1 MPLRVKIVTQEGL
14 LFEDEGV
21 DMVTLPG
28 TEGEMGILP
37 HHAALLSTLNYGEL
51 RVRKAGAEESFIVYG
66 GVVQVAAD
74 SVIVLADTALSSYA
88 VDETKAE
95 EARKRAEDLM
105 RSGVPEEKRYAIEE
119 LRRASIQENVL
130 RKVRQR
136 PPTIRSKTLEAN
148 QPTRKDKKPQ
158 GE

>member
-37 HHAALLSTLNYGEL
+37 HHAALLTTLNYGEV
-51 RVRKAGAEESFIVYG
+51 RVRKSGAEESFIVYG
-66 GVVQVAAD
+66 GVVQVAAN
-74 SVIVLADTALSSYA
+74 SVIVLADMALSSYA
-88 VDETKAE
+88 VDEAKAE
-95 EARKRAEDLM
+95 EARKRAEELM

-136 PPTIRSKTLEAN
+136 PPTIRIKTLEDDDEN
-148 QPTRKDKKPQ
+148 EKKKKKPS
-158 GE
+158 